1 MSARRSIHVTG
12 LEHGKLPIPNASRIG
27 PFIATGG
34 IRGVDP
40 KTRVMPDDV
49 AGQTALM
56 FANLRAIIEAA
67 GASCDDILKLTIWIA
82 DPAAREAI
90 NVEWLKLFPDEHSRP
105 ARHILNYELPAGMR
119 VQCEALAVAPTE

>member
-1 MSARRSIHVTG
+1 MNQRRSIHVEG
-12 LEHGKLPIPNASRIG
+12 LEHGTLPIPNASRIG

-40 KTRVMPDDV
+40 KTRVMPPDV
-49 AGQTALM
+49 AGQTTLM

-67 GASCDDILKLTIWIA
+67 GADCGAILKLTIWIA

-90 NVEWLKLFPDEHSRP
+90 NVEWLKLFPDPHSRP
-105 ARHILNYELPAGMR
+105 ARHILSYQLPAGML
-119 VQCEALAVAPTE
+119 VQCEALAVAAA

>member
-1 MSARRSIHVTG
+1 MTARHSIHVAG

-90 NVEWLKLFPDEHSRP
+90 NVEWLKVFPDEHSRP
-105 ARHILNYELPAGMR
+105 ARHILSYELPAGML
-119 VQCEALAVAPTE
+119 VQCEALAVARV

>member
-1 MSARRSIHVTG
+1 MSARHSIHVAG

-67 GASCDDILKLTIWIA
+67 GASCDHILKLTIWIA
-82 DPAAREAI
+82 DPSAREAI

-105 ARHILNYELPAGMR
+105 ARHILSYELPAGML
-119 VQCEALAVAPTE
+119 VQCEALAVATA